1 MDGFWLDI
9 LLLIPI
15 AWGLVR
21 GLYKGI
27 VMSIASFVGLIIA
40 IILANRFSADFSVE
54 LHNWFVFSDKT
65 THVISYFAIFV
76 VVSLLC
82 FFIAKLLDKF
92 LKIVTLSW
100 LNRLLGAIF
109 GVIKYALILSVL
121 INLANELNSHIPFIS
136 EEKRT
141 ESILYMPLKEFVP
154 AVLPYAKSYIDGENE
169 ESV

>member
-1 MDGFWLDI
+1 MNGFWLDI
-9 LLLIPI
+9 CLLIPI

-40 IILANRFSADFSVE
+40 IILANRFSTDFSVE
-54 LHNWFVFSDKT
+54 LYDWFVFSDRT
-65 THVISYFAIFV
+65 MHAISYFAIFV

-92 LKIVTLSW
+92 LKILTLSW

-121 INLANELNSHIPFIS
+121 INLANELNNHIPFVS
-136 EEKRT
+136 DEKKA

-154 AVLPYAKSYIDGENE
+154 AVMPYAKFYIDGENE
-169 ESV
+169 E